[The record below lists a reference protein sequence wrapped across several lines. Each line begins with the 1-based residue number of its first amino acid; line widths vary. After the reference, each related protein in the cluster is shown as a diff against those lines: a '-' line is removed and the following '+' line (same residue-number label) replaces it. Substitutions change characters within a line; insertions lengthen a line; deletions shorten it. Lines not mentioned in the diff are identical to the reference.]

1 MNYILYVSQR
11 NKIVDQCRER
21 SFSFIDIDPRVL
33 ANEKPVR
40 FGRSRLQRHTDYETV
55 RPMETTTRMSGF
67 FREPREV
74 NSLNVM
80 LQNIVTPSERR
91 TYGKVI

>member
-1 MNYILYVSQR
+1 MDYIIYVSQR
-11 NKIVDQCRER
+11 NKIVGLSGAARFN
-21 SFSFIDIDPRVL
+21 SIPRVL

-80 LQNIVTPSERR
+80 LQKIVTPSERR
-91 TYGKVI
+91 TYGKVT